1 MSKSEKIKREKFED
15 KIHGRSGFGGLREYL
30 AEFVYGGMDGSVTTF
45 AVVAGAVG
53 AELSVGVV
61 LILGFA
67 NLFADGLSMSI
78 GNYLS
83 VRAEI
88 DEYKRQEAVEYWE
101 VDNLPHKER
110 EEIREIYAAKGFEG
124 DLLEKVVD
132 VITSDRDRWVD
143 VMMKEELNLQKP
155 DVSPVKTALATFSAF
170 VLVGFIPLLSYVVSY
185 FYEMTDSTLFL
196 LSSLF
201 TGTAFLIIGFL
212 KSYVTHAPR
221 LRSVIETLALGAIA
235 AFVAY
240 YVGDILRSII
250 GNV

>member
-1 MSKSEKIKREKFED
+1 MSRGEKVKREKFED
-15 KIHGRSGFGGLREYL
+15 KVHGRAGFGGLREYL

-53 AELSVGVV
+53 AELGVGVV

-83 VRAEI
+83 VKSEI
-88 DEYKRQEAVEYWE
+88 DEYKRQEKVEYWE

-110 EEIREIYAAKGFEG
+110 DEIREIYEAKGFEG
-124 DLLEKVVD
+124 ELLEKVVD
-132 VITSDRDRWVD
+132 VITADRKRWVD
-143 VMMKEELNLQKP
+143 VMMKEELNLQYP
-155 DVSPVKTALATFSAF
+155 AASPLKTALATFSAF
-170 VLVGFIPLLSYVVSY
+170 VLVGFIPLMSYVVSY
-185 FYEMTDSTLFL
+185 FYVMPPARLFL

-201 TGTAFLIIGFL
+201 TGLAFIFIGFL

-221 LRSVIETLALGAIA
+221 IRSIIETLLLGTVAAL
-235 AFVAY
+235 VAY
-240 YVGDILRSII
+240 YVGDLLQSII
-250 GNV
+250 ASA

>member
-15 KIHGRSGFGGLREYL
+15 KIHGRDGFGGLRDYL

-53 AELSVGVV
+53 AELSTGVV

-83 VRAEI
+83 VKAEI

-101 VDNLPHKER
+101 VDNLPQKER
-110 EEIREIYAAKGFEG
+110 DEIREIYAAKGFEG
-124 DLLEKVVD
+124 ELLEKVVD
-132 VITSDRDRWVD
+132 VITADRDRWVD

-155 DVSPVKTALATFSAF
+155 AISPVKTALATFSAF

-185 FYEMTDSTLFL
+185 FIETKAATLFI
-196 LSSLF
+196 LSSVF
-201 TGTAFLIIGFL
+201 TGIAFLVIGFL

-221 LRSVIETLALGAIA
+221 LRSILETLALGAIA

>member
-1 MSKSEKIKREKFED
+1 MSKTEKKKRKKFED
-15 KIHGRSGFGGLREYL
+15 KVHGRNGFGGLREYL

-53 AELSVGVV
+53 AELGVGVV

-83 VRAEI
+83 VKSEI
-88 DEYKRQEAVEYWE
+88 DEYKRQEKVEYWE

-110 EEIREIYAAKGFEG
+110 DEIREIYEAKGFEG

-132 VITSDRDRWVD
+132 VITADRDRWVD
-143 VMMKEELNLQKP
+143 VMMKEELNLQYP
-155 DVSPVKTALATFSAF
+155 AASPFKTALATFSAF
-170 VLVGFIPLLSYVVSY
+170 VVVGFIPLMSYVVSY
-185 FYEMTDSTLFL
+185 FYLIPPARLFV
-196 LSSLF
+196 LSSVF
-201 TGTAFLIIGFL
+201 TGLAFVFIGFL

-221 LRSVIETLALGAIA
+221 LRSIIETLMLGAIA
-235 AFVAY
+235 AFVSY
-240 YVGDILRSII
+240 YVGDFLRSII
-250 GNV
+250 GAV